1 LFKGEKS
8 TRGSSATWRR
18 ESPLVNAIRA
28 TFLRIHP
35 SCLCAWFISFTVRV
49 MIKGGVKT
57 VTGQLVFGQEVNMR
71 FAREDIAGTQEAGY
85 FSAIALAFSDCFG
98 KGLLRND

>member
-1 LFKGEKS
+1 
-8 TRGSSATWRR
+8 
-18 ESPLVNAIRA
+18 
-28 TFLRIHP
+28 
-35 SCLCAWFISFTVRV
+35 

-57 VTGQLVFGQEVNMR
+57 VTGPFVFGQEVNMG
-71 FAREDIAGTQEAGY
+71 FAREDLAGTQEAGY